1 MFTGIIEEI
10 GIIQEIIKGEKSS
23 VISIKASKILEE
35 TILGDSIC
43 VNGVCLTVTKMT
55 KDTFEAD
62 VMAETLRKSNIGK
75 LSIGSK
81 VNLERALKLEGR
93 FGGHIVS
100 GHIDGV
106 GEIISLIKEDN
117 ATWVTVKTS
126 KDILKYIVMKGSIAI
141 DGISLTVAYI
151 DNEVFKVSII
161 PHTGGETTLLHKKNG
176 ETVNLEC
183 DVIGKYIEKF
193 MRLKE
198 ESGQIKKQLLDYD
211 FFKDWTIKKQ
221 TDSSL
226 SIESPTSFIKEI
238 STLTKQNNK
247 YILSI
252 DIPKN
257 MLDTSELNHYKNTLQ
272 LLNSSNATCSF
283 KITMPGT
290 IISSNVGKYQQNVVT
305 INLFELFIEEK
316 ALSFHIISKKEN
328 NHLLLYFITLIILLV
343 LIIILIFIKKRQKD

>member
-151 DNEVFKVSII
+151 DYEVFKVSII

-198 ESGQIKKQLLDYD
+198 ESGQIKKQLLDET
-211 FFKDWTIKKQ
+211 F
-221 TDSSL
+221 L
-226 SIESPTSFIKEI
+226 RENGFI
-238 STLTKQNNK
+238 
-247 YILSI
+247 
-252 DIPKN
+252 
-257 MLDTSELNHYKNTLQ
+257 
-272 LLNSSNATCSF
+272 
-283 KITMPGT
+283 
-290 IISSNVGKYQQNVVT
+290 
-305 INLFELFIEEK
+305 
-316 ALSFHIISKKEN
+316 
-328 NHLLLYFITLIILLV
+328 
-343 LIIILIFIKKRQKD
+343 

>member
-193 MRLKE
+193 MTLKE
-198 ESGQIKKQLLDYD
+198 ESGQIKKQLLDET
-211 FFKDWTIKKQ
+211 FLT
-221 TDSSL
+221 
-226 SIESPTSFIKEI
+226 ENGFI
-238 STLTKQNNK
+238 
-247 YILSI
+247 
-252 DIPKN
+252 
-257 MLDTSELNHYKNTLQ
+257 
-272 LLNSSNATCSF
+272 
-283 KITMPGT
+283 
-290 IISSNVGKYQQNVVT
+290 
-305 INLFELFIEEK
+305 
-316 ALSFHIISKKEN
+316 
-328 NHLLLYFITLIILLV
+328 
-343 LIIILIFIKKRQKD
+343 